1 MIARVSRAPGVVL
14 LFALA
19 LTAGCRRTPAPPP
32 SDPMLDAI
40 TAEERVGGLSYGEG
54 QGKRLFGQYCST
66 CHGDEG
72 RGDGQNA
79 SNLAPPPP
87 DLTTSKGAHDAA
99 YLRRVIA
106 QGSAAI
112 GRSPLSPP
120 WGRSLSE
127 QQIDYLVA
135 YCQALAR
142 PKR

>member
-1 MIARVSRAPGVVL
+1 MIGRIFHASAIVL
-14 LFALA
+14 LLA
-19 LTAGCRRTPAPPP
+19 LTAGCRRAATPPP

-40 TAEERVGGLSYGEG
+40 RADERVGGLSYGEG
-54 QGKRLFGQYCST
+54 EGKQLFAHYCAT

-79 SNLAPPPP
+79 SNLNPAPP
-87 DLTTSKGAHDAA
+87 DLTASKNARDAA
-99 YLRRVIA
+99 YLRRVIT
-106 QGSAAI
+106 QGSAAT